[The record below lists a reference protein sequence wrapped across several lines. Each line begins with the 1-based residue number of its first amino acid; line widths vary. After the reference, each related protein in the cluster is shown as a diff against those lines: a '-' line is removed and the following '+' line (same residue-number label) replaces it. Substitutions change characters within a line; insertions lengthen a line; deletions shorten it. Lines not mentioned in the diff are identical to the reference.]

1 MKDQFYQYQMKCP
14 NCNNTIRKDAYDC
27 VYCGYELGFEGG
39 GLDEI
44 DNMGMSDRII
54 YFCVGAAIG
63 CAVTCVFALI
73 ALL

>member
-14 NCNNTIRKDAYDC
+14 NCDNTIRRDSTEC
-27 VYCGYELGFEGG
+27 VYCGWGFEYVSDFDD
-39 GLDEI
+39 L